1 MARNTIATAADR
13 DSFFKQL
20 NATTKRIN
28 PVTGERY
35 ETPRL
40 RDQIA
45 REVAAQLT
53 ANPLTYPCP
62 ATPPAGSAGRN
73 S

>member
-1 MARNTIATAADR
+1 MAKQTITTATDRAD
-13 DSFFKQL
+13 FFKRL
-20 NATTKRIN
+20 NGTTKRIN

-40 RDQIA
+40 RDI
-45 REVAAQLT
+45 LT
-53 ANPLTYPCP
+53 AFVNPPATLSPCP
-62 ATPPAGSAGRN
+62 ATPPAGSAGAKPFN